1 MDIDFSKRLTKEELR
16 NGTSVYGLQLND
28 SDLNVLFLSF
38 DMDENK
44 TIDFSEFLSRLRPKM
59 SQNRKNV
66 IMEAFDKWDVN
77 GDGHLNLE
85 DLKVVYAT
93 NARSHPKY
101 QSGEWTEDE
110 VLRSFLDSID
120 TPGNPD
126 GKVTRDEFMNYYSG
140 VSATIDDD
148 CYFDLMMRSCYGLPP
163 KSSQSKKRPQ

>member
-85 DLKVVYAT
+85 DLKGTQCKFRV
-93 NARSHPKY
+93 NNI
-101 QSGEWTEDE
+101 
-110 VLRSFLDSID
+110 LR
-120 TPGNPD
+120 T
-126 GKVTRDEFMNYYSG
+126 
-140 VSATIDDD
+140 
-148 CYFDLMMRSCYGLPP
+148 
-163 KSSQSKKRPQ
+163 

>member
-1 MDIDFSKRLTKEELR
+1 MYCSWKKEMADRASELFDILRSKCLSRGCGGIKDLAVVFRNMDIDFSKRLTKEELR

-59 SQNRKNV
+59 SQNRKNL

-85 DLKVVYAT
+85 DLKGTQCKFRV
-93 NARSHPKY
+93 NNI
-101 QSGEWTEDE
+101 
-110 VLRSFLDSID
+110 LR
-120 TPGNPD
+120 T
-126 GKVTRDEFMNYYSG
+126 
-140 VSATIDDD
+140 
-148 CYFDLMMRSCYGLPP
+148 
-163 KSSQSKKRPQ
+163 

>member
-1 MDIDFSKRLTKEELR
+1 MYCSWKKEMADRASELFDILRSKCLSRGCGAIKDLAVVFRKMDIDFSKRLTKEELR

-85 DLKVVYAT
+85 DLKGI
-93 NARSHPKY
+93 
-101 QSGEWTEDE
+101 Q
-110 VLRSFLDSID
+110 L
-120 TPGNPD
+120 
-126 GKVTRDEFMNYYSG
+126 
-140 VSATIDDD
+140 
-148 CYFDLMMRSCYGLPP
+148 
-163 KSSQSKKRPQ
+163 